1 MRKLG
6 LNHNQGAAHAS
17 NVHDYEMLA
26 EMYAHNHGDG
36 GNKPCNPKSKK
47 CNASSASYMV
57 ATWAESYASTD
68 ALAAAAYVIVVATV
82 QYTLPAA
89 ASNNGPFTYVV
100 FSVDNVLK
108 GSLGTRFRLLQT
120 G

>member
-1 MRKLG
+1 
-6 LNHNQGAAHAS
+6 
-17 NVHDYEMLA
+17 MLA
-26 EMYAHNHGDG
+26 KMYAHNHGDG
-36 GNKPCNPKSKK
+36 GSKPCIPNSKK
-47 CNASSASYMV
+47 CSASSASYMV

-68 ALAAAAYVIVVATV
+68 ALAASADVIVVATV
-82 QYTLPAA
+82 QFTLPAA
-89 ASNNGPFTYVV
+89 ASNNGNVPFTFVA